1 MTIRAPNPVAKAL
14 WFIES
19 HLSDDIDLSDVA
31 SVAGL
36 SRHHLVR
43 AFGTATG
50 RSVMRH
56 LRGRRLSEAARAL
69 AAGAPD
75 ILDVALASGYG
86 SHEAFTRAF
95 RDQFG
100 TTPEVARSRGLVDL
114 VLVEPIRMDNT
125 PLPDLDPPRMAE
137 HPAFLVAGLSERC
150 AMAGATNIPSLW
162 LRLVPHLGHLP
173 NRVGAEAYGV
183 CWNGDDHD
191 NVEYMAG
198 LAVSD
203 FSDLPA
209 EFTRLRIP
217 AQRYA
222 VFVHRG
228 HIAGIGATWQA
239 IWQRDLPQTGLAV
252 ADAPTFER
260 YDERFD
266 PRTGQGDV
274 EIWVPF
280 KA

>member
-1 MTIRAPNPVAKAL
+1 MKTYASNPVAKAL

-19 HLSDDIDLSDVA
+19 HLSDDVDLSDIA
-31 SVAGL
+31 SVAGH

-50 RSVMRH
+50 CSVMRH

-75 ILDVALASGYG
+75 ILDVALAAGYG

-100 TTPEVARSRGLVDL
+100 TTPEAARAHGLTDM
-114 VLVEPIRMDNT
+114 VLVEAIRMDDT
-125 PLPDLDPPRMAE
+125 TFPDLDPPRLAE
-137 HPAFLVAGLSERC
+137 LPAFLVAGLSERC

-162 LRLVPHLGHLP
+162 LRLVPHLGNLP
-173 NRVGAEAYGV
+173 NQVGAETYGV
-183 CWNGDDHD
+183 CWNGDDD
-191 NVEYMAG
+191 GNVEYMAG

-222 VFVHRG
+222 VFLHRG
-228 HIAGIGATWQA
+228 HIAGIGATWRA
-239 IWQRDLPQTGLAV
+239 IWQRDLPQTGLTV

-260 YDERFD
+260 YDARFD
-266 PRTGQGDV
+266 PRTGLGEV
-274 EIWVPF
+274 EIWVPV